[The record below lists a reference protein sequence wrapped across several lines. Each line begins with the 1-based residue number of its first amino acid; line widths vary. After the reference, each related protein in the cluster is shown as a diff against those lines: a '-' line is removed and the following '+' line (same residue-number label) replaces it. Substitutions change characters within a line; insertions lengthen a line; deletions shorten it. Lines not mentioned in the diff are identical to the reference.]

1 MLNSTPSTPYK
12 LKKTSDIL
20 PESPRET
27 TKVAYHDAEDN
38 TPMTVLFTPKLNE
51 VQLTTPMSKEQAHT
65 LWSITDLAQKK
76 VSMVIALEEF
86 KFIDSKYFRDAIQKS
101 KTTAQLDSIIAD
113 MLLFSE
119 DKAKDMNE
127 KALAKA
133 NPFNID

>member
-1 MLNSTPSTPYK
+1 MLNSTPSYS
-12 LKKTSDIL
+12 LKKSSDIL
-20 PESPRET
+20 PEAPRET
-27 TKVAYHDAEDN
+27 TKVAYHDADDN

-51 VQLTTPMSKEQAHT
+51 VQLTTPMSKEQAHA
-65 LWSITDLAQKK
+65 LWAITDLTQKR

-86 KFIDSKYFRDAIQKS
+86 KFIDSKYFRDTIHKS
-101 KTTAQLDSIIAD
+101 KTTAQLDSIIVD

-119 DKAKDMNE
+119 DKAKEMNE